1 MKKSQRR
8 AHTSTVNSFVVAIF
22 TVPGSVAEFVEM
34 NTFTRPDALYVIERT
49 SDRHFLCTWGRET
62 KQSEKSENPF
72 ISTLIIHVPM

>member
-49 SDRHFLCTWGRET
+49 SDRHFLCT
-62 KQSEKSENPF
+62 
-72 ISTLIIHVPM
+72 